1 MWFKQKNLRKYCVK
15 MLVNTPVL
23 TALLPCILQKF
34 TLFKLSDPVCKKMI
48 RFLFLANEARL
59 GALRGQQCKKM
70 MVFSLQGILD
80 STLVCLYGWNFEK
93 ILVRRMQEGWR
104 PAKTTNQ
111 NIPKLRRLR
120 RVRIA
125 NIRLIL
131 KNETKRLLP
140 CGRGAL
146 FYCCATSG

>member
-93 ILVRRMQEGWR
+93 ILVRRMQEGFR
-104 PAKTTNQ
+104 PAKM
-111 NIPKLRRLR
+111 
-120 RVRIA
+120 
-125 NIRLIL
+125 
-131 KNETKRLLP
+131 
-140 CGRGAL
+140 
-146 FYCCATSG
+146 TS